1 MVSIY
6 ALIAGISWHDCRKM
20 QPGYIL
26 DAFMQR
32 HKYDTTHR
40 MRI

>member
-6 ALIAGISWHDCRKM
+6 ALIAGISYKESLKM
-20 QPGYIL
+20 TPGFIL

-32 HKYDTTHR
+32 HKYDRTHCFR
-40 MRI
+40 L